1 MNLKRLLGA
10 DNGWG
15 GAAGTLLL
23 LVAGLGLLLF
33 SVAGLSEA
41 SRLKPVERGCSEWL
55 KDPSG
60 PKWVTLVGCQLDA
73 DGGVAIGAQGALVT
87 GYVEDG
93 LLNPGAQPQRKNV
106 LIGLLV
112 GLVAVA
118 LAVRSMFMRYLVERD
133 STH

>member
-23 LVAGLGLLLF
+23 LVAGLSLLLF

-55 KDPSG
+55 KDSSG
-60 PKWVTLVGCQLDA
+60 PKWVTLVGCKAEA
-73 DGGVAIGAQGALVT
+73 DGGVALAGEGAVT
-87 GYVEDG
+87 GSFEGGVFA
-93 LLNPGAQPQRKNV
+93 PGAQPARKNV
-106 LIGLLV
+106 LV
-112 GLVAVA
+112 GLVVGLIAVA
-118 LAVRSMFMRYLVERD
+118 LAVRSIFRRYLVERD
-133 STH
+133 GSL